1 MFIVFVLFV
10 VLVEELWGVNGEEEV
25 YDEAVE
31 AVEVEVEGE
40 VRDEVVEEA
49 LYDEVEVEEEVCDEV
64 EVDD

>member
-31 AVEVEVEGE
+31 VVEVEGE

-49 LYDEVEVEEEVCDEV
+49 LYDEVEGEEEVYDEV